1 MNQFGLNTISML
13 LSEGLA
19 SHLPQFSGGLRDVD
33 LLDQFLE
40 SEVHYEQEARDSS
53 DAVRRVRLQ
62 HGLFD
67 G

>member
-1 MNQFGLNTISML
+1 MNKFRLNPVTIVFP
-13 LSEGLA
+13 EGLA
-19 SHLPQFSGGLRDVD
+19 GHLPQFSGGLRDVD